1 LHSQHH
7 SQRHSQRQQNGC
19 RDNTSRMMGHDS
31 WRKSLRR
38 QDHMLEV
45 ESNKSLSKVEQ
56 VMLRLDQG
64 NEERESWWDEER
76 ELSSC
81 GQDTESAASCAH
93 ETDTA
98 GGLHLANGQ
107 ASATN
112 RPRNRDVLEEACMN
126 GGVVEEASQWLVEE
140 EPCQL
145 LVQPNRAGL
154 AMRDNTS
161 VTGGGLA
168 IAEKTTLTE
177 TPLKATLT
185 QTARTEI
192 AAVTETAVRENGA
205 ETHSVTDN
213 ARKTEN
219 GTQYPRLHAP
229 LLNDWRE
236 MEELRGQVCGNLA
249 LSLLKLGNP
258 EEALR
263 ITSQVPPLSRA
274 RLMASYLVS
283 LCRAH

>member
-1 LHSQHH
+1 ML
-7 SQRHSQRQQNGC
+7 
-19 RDNTSRMMGHDS
+19 
-31 WRKSLRR
+31 SL
-38 QDHMLEV
+38 
-45 ESNKSLSKVEQ
+45 EQ
-56 VMLRLDQG
+56 A
-64 NEERESWWDEER
+64 NEHRESCLDEER

-126 GGVVEEASQWLVEE
+126 GGVVEEARQRLVEE
-140 EPCQL
+140 EARQR
-145 LVQPNRAGL
+145 LVDPNRAGL
-154 AMRDNTS
+154 AIRDNAS
-161 VTGGGLA
+161 VTGGALV
-168 IAEKTTLTE
+168 IRENTTLTE

-185 QTARTEI
+185 EAPRTEN
-192 AAVTETAVRENGA
+192 AAVTEPAVRETAVRENAA
-205 ETHSVTDN
+205 ETVTETDVRENGGETVSVTDN
-213 ARKTEN
+213 AREIEK

-229 LLNDWRE
+229 LRNDWRE

-249 LSLLKLGNP
+249 LSLLKLANP

-274 RLMASYLVS
+274 RLLARYLVS